1 MDTSE
6 MLKEMMRYLSDRG
19 IGEVDVAV
27 ICGTGLGGFTQEMDE
42 QWVALSYNQIPF
54 FPVATVE
61 FHFGR
66 LVYGRVGDVRVLA
79 FEGRFHYYEGHSM
92 EQVVLPVRLAKS
104 LGAQAMLLSN
114 AAGGLNPNL
123 KKGALMRVEDHINL
137 QPESPLRG
145 PNEEKW
151 GGRFPDMSQPYHSG
165 IGTLLHQLAADQ
177 GVRLVDGVYVS
188 VAGPQLETRAEYR
201 YLRTIGGDAVG
212 MSTVP
217 EVIACAHMG
226 LPCAVIS
233 VITDECD
240 PDHLAP
246 VDVAEIVSI
255 AQQAEPQLTAL
266 FKSAVLKILEV
277 I

>member
-1 MDTSE
+1 MDTFE

-42 QWVALSYNQIPF
+42 QWVVLSYNQIPY

-66 LVYGRVGDVRVLA
+66 LVYGRVGEVRVLA

-123 KKGALMRVEDHINL
+123 KKGSLMRVEDHINL

-145 PNEEKW
+145 PNEAQW
-151 GGRFPDMSQPYHSG
+151 GGRFPDMSQPYHAG
-165 IGTLLHQLAADQ
+165 IGTLLHRLAADQ
-177 GVRLVDGVYVS
+177 GVQLVDGVYIS

-226 LPCAVIS
+226 LPCGVIS

-240 PDHLAP
+240 PDHLVP
-246 VDVAEIVSI
+246 VDIEEIVRI
-255 AQQAEPQLTAL
+255 AQRAEPQLTAL
-266 FKSAVLKILEV
+266 FKASVLRILHV